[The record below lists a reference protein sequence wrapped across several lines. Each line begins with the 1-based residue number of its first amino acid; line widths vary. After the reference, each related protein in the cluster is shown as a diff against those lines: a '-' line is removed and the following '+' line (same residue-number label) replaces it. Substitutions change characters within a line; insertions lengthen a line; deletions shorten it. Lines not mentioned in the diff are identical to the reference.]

1 LPLQKAH
8 ILLYTA
14 AASSWSDRPDQMH
27 QFKQFLSPKRGPSGG
42 HDVERVVGNE
52 VGPAPRNGAQTAST
66 VMEPG
71 PVLAPV
77 LATHDQIEFLAE
89 QRMVRVRH
97 PKRSTF
103 NVTMRRS

>member
-1 LPLQKAH
+1 
-8 ILLYTA
+8 
-14 AASSWSDRPDQMH
+14 MH
-27 QFKQFLSPKRGPSGG
+27 QFKQLLSSKRGPSGG
-42 HDVERVVGNE
+42 HDIERIVGNE
-52 VGPAPRNGAQTAST
+52 VGPVRRNGAQTART

-89 QRMVRVRH
+89 QRMVGVRH
-97 PKRSTF
+97 PKRSTL

>member
-1 LPLQKAH
+1 MRQC
-8 ILLYTA
+8 
-14 AASSWSDRPDQMH
+14 
-27 QFKQFLSPKRGPSGG
+27 KQFLSPKRGPSGG
-42 HDVERVVGNE
+42 HDVERIVGNE
-52 VGPAPRNGAQTAST
+52 IGPARRNRAQTAGT

-97 PKRSTF
+97 PKKSTL

>member
-1 LPLQKAH
+1 MPLQHAH
-8 ILLYTA
+8 IPLYTP
-14 AASSWSDRPDQMH
+14 AASSWSYRPDQMR

-42 HDVERVVGNE
+42 HDIERIVGNE
-52 VGPAPRNGAQTAST
+52 VGPVRGNRAQTART

-77 LATHDQIEFLAE
+77 LATHDQIEFLRV
-89 QRMVRVRH
+89 QRVMRVRH
-97 PKRSTF
+97 PERSAL

>member
-1 LPLQKAH
+1 LLLQKEH

-14 AASSWSDRPDQMH
+14 AASSWSDRPDQLH
-27 QFKQFLSPKRGPSGG
+27 QFKQLLSPKRGPSGG
-42 HDVERVVGNE
+42 YDIERIVGNE
-52 VGPAPRNGAQTAST
+52 VGPTRWNGAQTASA
-66 VMEPG
+66 VVEPG

-77 LATHDQIEFLAE
+77 LASHDQIEFLTE

-97 PKRSTF
+97 PKRSTL